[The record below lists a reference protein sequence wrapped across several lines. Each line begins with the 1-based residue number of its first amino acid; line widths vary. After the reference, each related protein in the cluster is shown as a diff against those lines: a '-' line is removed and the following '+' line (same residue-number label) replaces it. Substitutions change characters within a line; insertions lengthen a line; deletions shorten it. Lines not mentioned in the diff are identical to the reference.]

1 MSYGEWKATPGTRW
15 FWGVL
20 TAAIMLLLAA
30 LDVAALIATIGGDV
44 YALLVLVTTAP
55 LAYLAGLA
63 CSRVSSAGVSVGA
76 EEVVV
81 VGPLRTVRVLTRHAD
96 VFIAEVRP
104 GGLGSGQPTIA
115 LRYDKSRSIG
125 LWIFNR
131 YASNAKFDA
140 LVAELEPRT
149 RELNAA
155 LAQAK
160 QAAGAVVAA
169 GGEQTATPPA

>member
-1 MSYGEWKATPGTRW
+1 MNYGEWRTTPGMRW
-15 FWGVL
+15 FWGTL
-20 TAAIMLLLAA
+20 TAAILLLLAA
-30 LDVAALIATIGGDV
+30 LAVAALIATIGGDV
-44 YALLVLVTTAP
+44 YALLVLVITAA

-63 CSRVSSAGVSVGA
+63 CSRVNSAGVSIGA

-81 VGPLRTVRVLTRHAD
+81 VGPLRTVRVPTRHAD
-96 VFIAEVRP
+96 VFVAEVRP

-115 LRYDKSRSIG
+115 LRYDNSRSIG
-125 LWIFNR
+125 LWAFNR
-131 YASNAKFDA
+131 YASAAKFDE

-160 QAAGAVVAA
+160 LAAGVVVPV
-169 GGEQTATPPA
+169 GEQTDTAPA